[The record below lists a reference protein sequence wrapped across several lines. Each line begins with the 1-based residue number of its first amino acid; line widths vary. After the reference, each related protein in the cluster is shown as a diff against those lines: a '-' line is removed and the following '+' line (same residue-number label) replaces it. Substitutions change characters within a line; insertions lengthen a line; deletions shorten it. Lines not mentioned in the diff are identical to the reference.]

1 MVRIGESSW
10 LFSMKHLFLF
20 GTLVAGAISAS
31 AAPSPGLGFDV
42 TARVAT
48 TGKNQMPAQ
57 TIQAHVILS
66 GSKAR
71 IETRGAGTRSV
82 VLYTPPFVYRLLPD
96 ERAGVKWN
104 MKKVRGGD
112 FGGFDPQQLLRNPSQ
127 IRAALLQNGG
137 KRVALSVLNGVPVEV
152 FDVVRPGQKFS
163 TARAWLRRSDSLPL
177 RLEASNGGLKVIA
190 SWSKYTKL
198 ANVSASQ
205 FVPPKG
211 FAIRESQNA
220 PMLPLL

>member
-1 MVRIGESSW
+1 
-10 LFSMKHLFLF
+10 MKHIFLF
-20 GTLVAGAISAS
+20 GTLVAGALGAS
-31 AAPSPGLGFDV
+31 AAPSGLGFDV
-42 TARVAT
+42 TARVAA

-71 IETRGAGTRSV
+71 IETRGAGGRSI

-96 ERAGVKWN
+96 DKAGVKWN
-104 MKKVRGGD
+104 LKKVRGTS

-127 IRAALLQNGG
+127 IRAALLQNGA

-152 FDVVRPGQKFS
+152 FDVKQPGQRIS
-163 TARAWLRRSDSLPL
+163 TVRAWLRRSDSLPL
-177 RLEASNGGLKVIA
+177 RLEASNGGLKVVA
-190 SWSKYTKL
+190 SWSRYTKL
-198 ANVSASQ
+198 SNVSASQ

-220 PMLPLL
+220 PTLPLL